1 MTTIEDHE
9 RRISALEMDMPTRR
23 AYAAHLH
30 DLDTKFQRLEE
41 GQQRLEH
48 GLRALEHKVDGGFQQ
63 VDERFQRVD
72 ERFQRLEDKLDI
84 LLAESKINLD

>member
-9 RRISALEMDMPTRR
+9 RRISALELDLPTRR
-23 AYAAHLH
+23 GIVAHLH
-30 DLDTKFQRLEE
+30 DLDTKFQRLDE

-63 VDERFQRVD
+63 VDERFQR
-72 ERFQRLEDKLDI
+72 LEDKLDI

>member
-23 AYAAHLH
+23 AYATHLH
-30 DLDTKFQRLEE
+30 DLDTKFQRLDE
-41 GQQRLEH
+41 GQQRHAQQLQE
-48 GLRALEHKVDGGFQQ
+48 LNYKFDALDRK
-63 VDERFQRVD
+63 VDERFHQVD

>member
-48 GLRALEHKVDGGFQQ
+48 GLRALEHKVDGGFQRLDHKI
-63 VDERFQRVD
+63 DEGLL
-72 ERFQRLEDKLDI
+72 RLEDKLDI